1 MIELI
6 HENHTLNFLK
16 EDYSPWMFNPQIVIV
31 LFFEQ
36 LIQMTELAIALGQN
50 IRKTRKEKD
59 LSQEKL
65 ALMCGLDRSYMGR
78 IERGEVN
85 ITVLKLYE
93 ISKVLEVDI
102 RILFI

>member
-1 MIELI
+1 
-6 HENHTLNFLK
+6 
-16 EDYSPWMFNPQIVIV
+16 MFNPQIVIV

-36 LIQMTELAIALGQN
+36 LIQMAELAIALGRN
-50 IRKTRKEKD
+50 IRKTRKEKN

-102 RILFI
+102 QILLV

>member
-1 MIELI
+1 
-6 HENHTLNFLK
+6 
-16 EDYSPWMFNPQIVIV
+16 
-31 LFFEQ
+31 
-36 LIQMTELAIALGQN
+36 MTELAIAIGQN
-50 IRKTRKEKD
+50 IRKARKEKD

-65 ALMCGLDRSYMGR
+65 ALMCELDRSYLGR

-102 RILFI
+102 RILLV

>member
-1 MIELI
+1 
-6 HENHTLNFLK
+6 
-16 EDYSPWMFNPQIVIV
+16 MFNPQIVIV
-31 LFFEQ
+31 LFFEH
-36 LIQMTELAIALGQN
+36 LIQMTELAIELGRN
-50 IRKTRKEKD
+50 IRKIRKEKN

-102 RILFI
+102 RILFV